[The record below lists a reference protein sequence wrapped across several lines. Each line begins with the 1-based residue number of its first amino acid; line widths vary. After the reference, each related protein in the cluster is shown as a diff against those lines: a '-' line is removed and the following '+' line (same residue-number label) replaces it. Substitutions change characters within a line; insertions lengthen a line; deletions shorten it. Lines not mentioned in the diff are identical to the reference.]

1 MDINYKRIIAKN
13 ISDLRKNASLT
24 QAELA
29 ESINY
34 SDKAV
39 SKWERGESV
48 PDIMVMKRLADFFG
62 VSIDYFFE
70 EVHSSRSETQS
81 VPWQK
86 KKKHFIITVLSC
98 MLVFFI
104 ATFAFVVLILATQL
118 PRVWLAYIY
127 CVPIC
132 AILLIIF
139 NSIWGKGYW
148 NYLYISILVWGLLTS
163 IYLTIGDYSNWLIF
177 VIGAPAQ
184 VIIILW
190 SFFKAKFFI
199 AIREKK
205 VKKQKEEILKQ

>member
-1 MDINYKRIIAKN
+1 MEINYKRIIAKN
-13 ISDLRKNASLT
+13 ITELRKSVSLT

-39 SKWERGESV
+39 SKWERGESI
-48 PDIMVMKRLADFFG
+48 PDVLVMKQLADFFG

-70 EVHSSRSETQS
+70 ETHSSRAATQS

-86 KKKHFIITVLSC
+86 KKKHLIITALSC

-104 ATFAFVVLILATQL
+104 ATFFFVVLHLMTDV
-118 PRVWLAYIY
+118 PRLWLAYIY

-132 AILLIIF
+132 SILLIIF
-139 NSIWGKGYW
+139 NSIWGRGYW
-148 NYLYISILVWGLLTS
+148 NYLFISTLVWGLLTS

-177 VIGAPAQ
+177 IIGAPAQ
-184 VIIILW
+184 VIIIMW

-199 AIREKK
+199 NIKDKRTKK
-205 VKKQKEEILKQ
+205 KNTAKQ